1 MKGKFVL
8 VSGSAGRS
16 CSEQQLDLAVRFV
29 QLFVAE
35 VLKAG
40 GGLVVLTGDE
50 NRTKG
55 ADGKPRIFDWTI
67 LRAIEEYA
75 GVTTRAPRAY
85 ARVVMADDA
94 WQSRM
99 DDGNRRTFSNL
110 QQRGVLEVE
119 RIRREEFTGGK
130 YRRIE
135 CELADAMIA
144 LGGGKGTYS
153 VGGEMIELGKPVLPL
168 DLEIGAFSK
177 DGEGALLLH
186 KELQVDPN
194 LFFPTTH
201 SDVVNQIEA
210 LSLQRG
216 SHEAADVAQR
226 AVEALSRE
234 LDSGAAAGKS
244 RGIKRLADYTGS
256 AVGKFLT
263 VTGILR
269 GIGFLRNLLFGG

>member
-8 VSGSAGRS
+8 VSGSADRS
-16 CSEQQLDLAVRFV
+16 CSAQQLDLAVHFV

-75 GVTTRAPRAY
+75 RVTTRTPRTY

-153 VGGEMIELGKPVLPL
+153 VGGEMIELGKPVLPF

-186 KELQVDPN
+186 KELQVDPD

-216 SHEAADVAQR
+216 SHEAAGVAQR
-226 AVEALSRE
+226 AVETLSRE
-234 LDSGAAAGKS
+234 LDGGVAAGEN
-244 RGIKRLADYTGS
+244 RGIKRLAGYTGS

-263 VTGILR
+263 VTGVLR